1 MAHVLI
7 MPRQGNTVESCVL
20 TEWKVKEGDSVDV
33 DSVVC
38 MIETDKAT
46 FELPA
51 GEAGTVLKLIRAEW
65 DDIPVLEPIA
75 VIGKPGEDWAAALGG
90 AGVAATAETAPVK
103 TVPDTSSAE
112 MVPDTTAAG
121 QGSGAVGDM
130 VPAGS
135 GGAISPRA
143 RNLAEKEG
151 LPAGALAGS
160 GPGGRIIERDV
171 QAALQAGPGLT
182 AAAKAALA
190 AQAAAG
196 TGGTVPASGS
206 GLGGRLTAA
215 DLAGGAG
222 TGTAAGVSV
231 GSGAATIPGAANLG
245 EGAVTE
251 TPIKGIRKLI
261 ADRMHQSLTES
272 AQLTLNASAPAL
284 RLQEL
289 RARMKGSPEE
299 LGFAK
304 ITVNDLM
311 LYAVSRTLPRF
322 PFMNALK
329 IGDTLKTYERVHLG
343 VAVDTPRG
351 LMVPVIRNANLL
363 SLRQIS
369 AEAKRLAAACQKGGV
384 GPDELS
390 GSTFTVTNLGSMGIS
405 SFTPVLNAPEVGI
418 LGVCNIELKPVAG
431 ADNEDGCGV
440 QFLPHIGLSLTIN
453 HQVVDGAPAAR
464 FLKALGEAVADI
476 DLTLAM

>member
-7 MPRQGNTVESCVL
+7 MPRQGNTVESCIL
-20 TEWKVKEGDSVDV
+20 TEWKVKEGDSVDA

-38 MIETDKAT
+38 MVETDKAS
-46 FELPA
+46 FEVPA
-51 GEAGTVLKLIRAEW
+51 GEAGTVLKLLRAGG

-75 VIGKPGEDWAAALGG
+75 VFGKSGEDWAAALEKAGG
-90 AGVAATAETAPVK
+90 AGAGVPRPAKSGPEPQTAASVAETAPGFMPPVI
-103 TVPDTSSAE
+103 D
-112 MVPDTTAAG
+112 
-121 QGSGAVGDM
+121 GAT
-130 VPAGS
+130 S

-151 LPAGALAGS
+151 MSTGGLAGS

-171 QAALQAGPGLT
+171 QAALQNRPGLT
-182 AAAKAALA
+182 AAAKAA
-190 AQAAAG
+190 AG
-196 TGGTVPASGS
+196 AGGSVPGTGS
-206 GLGGRLTAA
+206 GLGGRVTAA
-215 DLAGGAG
+215 DLASGGAAA
-222 TGTAAGVSV
+222 GTAAAAAGSGVTAAA
-231 GSGAATIPGAANLG
+231 SGAAIANLG
-245 EGAVTE
+245 EGAITE
-251 TPIKGIRKLI
+251 TAVKGIRKLI
-261 ADRMHQSLTES
+261 SDRMHQSLTES
-272 AQLTLNASAPAL
+272 AQLTLNASAPAV
-284 RLQEL
+284 RLQTL

-299 LGFAK
+299 LGFSK
-304 ITVNDLM
+304 ITVNDLV

-329 IGDTLKTYERVHLG
+329 IGDTLRTYERVHLG

-369 AEAKRLAAACQKGGV
+369 SEAKRLAAACQKGAV
-384 GPDELS
+384 SPDELS
-390 GSTFTVTNLGSMGIS
+390 GSTFTVTNLGSMGVS
-405 SFTPVLNAPEVGI
+405 SFTPILNAPEVGI
-418 LGVCNIELKPVAG
+418 LGVCNIELKPVAVG
-431 ADNEDGCGV
+431 EADDEDGCGV